1 MSSKIDIEDNFFNL
15 CNFKKYNNI
24 YHNLNSWNIDIDNW
38 NNKAGQIEVDII
50 VSYCEMEIEIKEKTN
65 DINFFNKN
73 TLRLIIKINRDKNKY
88 NYIFNDRIKCTFSE
102 NVKYILLDTLFIYPH
117 NWYYLYNREYLCNK
131 IINSI
136 DYINDFIQAYKT
148 VFNSIIPFIFIKNIS
163 ENIEEYIFEIII
175 KEYLDIF
182 YVSTDN
188 DNATIFL
195 NLIVDSKYIKE
206 NNIKYKKITLSI
218 PRQVKDKKNKFKF
231 VTSKW

>member
-1 MSSKIDIEDNFFNL
+1 MSSQIDIEDNFFNL

-24 YHNLNSWNIDIDNW
+24 YHNLNLWNIDIDNW

-50 VSYCEMEIEIKEKTN
+50 VPYSEMEIEIKEKTN
-65 DINFFNKN
+65 DVNFFNKN
-73 TLRLIIKINRDKNKY
+73 TLRIIIKINRDKNKY
-88 NYIFNDRIKCTFSE
+88 NYIFNDRIICTFSE
-102 NVKYILLDTLFIYPH
+102 NVNYILLDTLFIYPH
-117 NWYYLYNREYLCNK
+117 NLYYLYNREYLCNK

-136 DYINDFIQAYKT
+136 DYINDFIEAYKT
-148 VFNSIIPFIFIKNIS
+148 IFNFIIPFIFIKNIL

-195 NLIVDSKYIKE
+195 NLIVDSKYKKE
-206 NNIKYKKITLSI
+206 NNIKYKKVTLSI
-218 PRQVKDKKNKFKF
+218 PRLVKDKKNKFKF
-231 VTSKW
+231 ITSKW